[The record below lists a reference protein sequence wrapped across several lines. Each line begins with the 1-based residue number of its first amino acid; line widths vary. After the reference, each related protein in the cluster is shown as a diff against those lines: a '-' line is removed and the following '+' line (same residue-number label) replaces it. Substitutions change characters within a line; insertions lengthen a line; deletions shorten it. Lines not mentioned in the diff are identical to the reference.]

1 MKNGENDIKS
11 QAPKTQNIKNVNNC
25 NIRKSHVEQT
35 AKRPATQIRTV
46 RQPLIDWI
54 CYLNYGVWPD
64 DKAAAAAASGDDER
78 KATAA
83 HKARARSDENRGS
96 AKSTNFNRGRNAHAR
111 GSTRTIINSSRR
123 RLRCY
128 QTEAHKRGRASG
140 TCFISAHHRQW
151 SPKWLNG
158 FLVQW

>member
-35 AKRPATQIRTV
+35 VKRPTVRRRTV
-46 RQPLIDWI
+46 RQLLIDWI

-64 DKAAAAAASGDDER
+64 DKAAAAAASGDGER
-78 KATAA
+78 KATAV
-83 HKARARSDENRGS
+83 HKARARSVENRGS
-96 AKSTNFNRGRNAHAR
+96 AKSTNYNRGRNSHAR

-123 RLRCY
+123 RFRQLRCY
-128 QTEAHKRGRASG
+128 QTEAQKRGRASG
-140 TCFISAHHRQW
+140 TCVLLARTTVSGPQ
-151 SPKWLNG
+151 NG
-158 FLVQW
+158 